1 MKWSQFLKKKFSGRT
16 WTRKSSGCFFREHQK
31 KYEKDT
37 SWERVSFVSLFKRLF
52 ENETTSWEKKEK
64 KNVCLDLRMKVACD
78 KERSFGW
85 SEIEIFL
92 LALHFISAYHHACF
106 LACLTLC
113 LATQVNAIR
122 LSTFS
127 ISPINLKC
135 FSTKLDSGSPRK
147 IFLPQ
152 GKKKK
157 RFSLFCLNT
166 STLFWLHMHTHT
178 HTHTQLKKWRK
189 DARQESILNNRIF
202 RPAHERTP

>member
-122 LSTFS
+122 LSTIS
-127 ISPINLKC
+127 ISPINLKS

-157 RFSLFCLNT
+157 TIFFILLKHINFVLT
-166 STLFWLHMHTHT
+166 THA